1 MEWFCILIVHKRS
14 VSSLVAWMV
23 GRFGDSMVS
32 LNARVF
38 VLMVGWLVGWLLP
51 SLLGWLVNGWLVGW
65 LVSGW
70 LVGWLVGW
78 LMVGWLVG

>member
-1 MEWFCILIVHKRS
+1 MKWFCILIVHKRS

-38 VLMVGWLVGWLLP
+38 VLMVGWLLL

-65 LVSGW
+65 LVG
-70 LVGWLVGW
+70 
-78 LMVGWLVG
+78 